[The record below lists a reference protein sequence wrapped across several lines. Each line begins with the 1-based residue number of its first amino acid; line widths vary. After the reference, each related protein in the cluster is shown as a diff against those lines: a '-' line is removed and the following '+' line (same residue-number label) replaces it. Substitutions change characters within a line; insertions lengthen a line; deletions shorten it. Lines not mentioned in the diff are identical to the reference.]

1 MRRPE
6 AKASGLFFLPGFY
19 AGKGMVNCAQEG
31 ADVSLGLNGGE
42 EAGSCPW
49 GHVTESGSPLLKA
62 ILIIIGA

>member
-1 MRRPE
+1 
-6 AKASGLFFLPGFY
+6 
-19 AGKGMVNCAQEG
+19 MVNGAQEG